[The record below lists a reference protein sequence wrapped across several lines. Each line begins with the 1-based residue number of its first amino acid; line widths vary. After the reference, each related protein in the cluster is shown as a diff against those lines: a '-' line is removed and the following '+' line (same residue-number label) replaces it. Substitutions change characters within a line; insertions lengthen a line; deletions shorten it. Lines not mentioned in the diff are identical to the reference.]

1 MTLDYKINFNTCDIS
16 WNREKDHNY
25 AGIRY
30 RDRNN
35 HAYFPP
41 KGHSLA
47 SLIATTVWKWNYF
60 PLLVMVIF
68 SLYLCE
74 DSDDGH

>member
-1 MTLDYKINFNTCDIS
+1 MQELDTETEIIMLIFHTK
-16 WNREKDHNY
+16 
-25 AGIRY
+25 
-30 RDRNN
+30 
-35 HAYFPP
+35 